1 MADEADRSD
10 EKIFNVI
17 DDGVAEARRKIGKSL
32 LPCGSCHWCGS
43 PLHNKQAL
51 FCPDDSCHA
60 DWEYEQECRRKQSI

>member
-32 LPCGSCHWCGS
+32 LPIGVCHFCEA
-43 PLHNKQAL
+43 AL
-51 FCPDDSCHA
+51 RSGLTFCDNDCRD
-60 DWEYEQECRRKQSI
+60 DWEHERARKKALGL